1 MELDKNE
8 DSQEIH
14 EKISD
19 KSTDIYKEPV
29 EDKDRS
35 SPKVDGGQDSCEE
48 DNAQYEYSD
57 DFESGEESDVE
68 DNAEAPT
75 NEHLTSGHP
84 SDLNLPSTVTVL
96 ETDWGSRVYI
106 VGTAHFSLESQEDV
120 AKTIKATQPNVV
132 VVELCHSRINIL
144 QLDERTLLEEA
155 KNINLEKIQRSVKQD
170 GFVQGLM
177 NILFLSLTAH
187 LTKELGMAPGGEFR
201 RAVQEARLVPNCR
214 VHLGDRPI
222 HITFKRFLHSLSFF
236 KKLKLVWH
244 LITSK
249 DPISKEDVEK
259 CKQKDL
265 LKEMLTEMT
274 GEYPDLTRVFVEE
287 RDIFL
292 ANSLKF
298 AAQPIHLPTGR
309 LMPTVVV
316 GVVGIGHV
324 PGIVDVWKQ
333 NEYDIRSIMIVP
345 ERSLI
350 RKFLGLSIRAG
361 FVGLVS
367 YGCFRLYKLTRS
379 V

>member
-1 MELDKNE
+1 MEFDKSEN
-8 DSQEIH
+8 SHTIH

-19 KSTDIYKEPV
+19 KSTVPCKEP
-29 EDKDRS
+29 DKDGS
-35 SPKVDGGQDSCEE
+35 SPQMQGGQDSCEE
-48 DNAQYEYSD
+48 DNALYDYSD
-57 DFESGEESDVE
+57 DFESGEESDIE

-75 NEHLTSGHP
+75 MEHILFSDQP
-84 SDLNLPSTVTVL
+84 SDLDLPSTVTVL

-132 VVELCHSRINIL
+132 VVELCHGRINIL
-144 QLDERTLLEEA
+144 QLDESTLLEEA
-155 KNINLEKIQRSVKQD
+155 KNINLEKIQRAVKQD

-244 LITSK
+244 LIASK

-345 ERSLI
+345 EKSLI
-350 RKFLGLSIRAG
+350 RKFLGLSIKAG
-361 FVGLVS
+361 FIGLVS
-367 YGCFRLYKLTRS
+367 YGCFQLYKLTRS